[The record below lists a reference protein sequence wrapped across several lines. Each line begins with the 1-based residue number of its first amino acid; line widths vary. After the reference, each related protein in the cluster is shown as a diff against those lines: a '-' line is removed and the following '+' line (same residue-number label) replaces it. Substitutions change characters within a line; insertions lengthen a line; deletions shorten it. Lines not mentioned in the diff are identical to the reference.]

1 MTPQPLENQPLVLRA
16 TRVLTV
22 PQIRMLLDVAK
33 GSHLEALLVL
43 AVATGISRG
52 EVLALRWSDLD
63 LGTQTLCIHRTVHW
77 TGKTGYVEQEPKTP
91 ARRRT
96 IPLPRR
102 AGDALT
108 QLHQQQEEEQQQR
121 GEQWQRSDLVFS
133 MPEGTYLAAGTLTQE
148 IAQLLRQAELPPL
161 QFHDLRRS
169 TASLLLTE
177 GISPLVVQK
186 LLGLSTMGT
195 PVQTLSSLPFSLMVE
210 AMKVMDRLLGQDDQ
224 EITTRDENTTP

>member
-1 MTPQPLENQPLVLRA
+1 MDFQLNDEQLALQSTARRYVQERLQPLAQETERTGRPPSRELIREYAEMGFLGINIE
-16 TRVLTV
+16 TRYGGLG
-22 PQIRMLLDVAK
+22 L
-33 GSHLEALLVL
+33 GNLEALLVL

-148 IAQLLRQAELPPL
+148 IAQLLRQAELHDAIGDPP
-161 QFHDLRRS
+161 FKGAAS
-169 TASLLLTE
+169 TH
-177 GISPLVVQK
+177 GRH
-186 LLGLSTMGT
+186 GLSG
-195 PVQTLSSLPFSLMVE
+195 
-210 AMKVMDRLLGQDDQ
+210 D
-224 EITTRDENTTP
+224 